1 MEKCDLCVCLSLCLP
16 VGHGHEPSKN
26 GWIYPDTNW
35 DVDSDVPKE
44 LLWGIHWYHLANT
57 MDLFLQRLQCGL
69 LLPLL
74 WHLFSFSLE
83 LFGVHSYIDHWAGN
97 IADVAPSWLVTK
109 LRHTIFICSNCISN
123 WILDPL
129 QQIVTHKNLACL
141 LLRCNSHWSLDCL
154 LDCMHVKTSSSHV
167 ACKSVD
173 VVGRYIWCLTSA
185 VHCQHQTA
193 SSAHSASVPSC
204 RRPRISISLCQS
216 LFWMKLAWLKIHPEC
231 HSRSL
236 LLFYSWT
243 NTWFLDYDFM
253 VAFCHYFIVTA
264 FSFRLTGSFWDLRIV
279 GTSFYNSCYFYYAF
293 SALTLL
299 VGRQEGHPACKNLS
313 GGVLAWLSVWS

>member
-1 MEKCDLCVCLSLCLP
+1 MCP
-16 VGHGHEPSKN
+16 RN
-26 GWIYPDTNW
+26 
-35 DVDSDVPKE
+35 
-44 LLWGIHWYHLANT
+44 LWGIHWYHLANT

-154 LDCMHVKTSSSHV
+154 LDCMHLKTSSSNV

-253 VAFCHYFIVTA
+253 VLFAII
-264 FSFRLTGSFWDLRIV
+264 L
-279 GTSFYNSCYFYYAF
+279 
-293 SALTLL
+293 
-299 VGRQEGHPACKNLS
+299 
-313 GGVLAWLSVWS
+313 